1 VIALPIT
8 PLILQTE
15 IIIPAMRLLPVPM
28 DSLRARL
35 LLGAT
40 AMQESGLAVR
50 DQTDAG
56 HVIGPALG
64 LWQCERGGAIA
75 NVLENPATSAIV
87 RKLMDAHGMLPTRQ
101 ALWIGVAQDDLLAAC
116 VARLEYWTRQ
126 PPLPVEGDMDGAWTY
141 YLATWRPGRPDKS
154 RWRHA
159 YQGAM
164 YATGVTHEP
173 PT

>member
-1 VIALPIT
+1 MIALPIT
-8 PLILQTE
+8 PTQLQTE
-15 IIIPAMRLLPVPM
+15 IIIPAMRLLPAAM
-28 DSLRARL
+28 DSRRARL

-40 AMQESGLAVR
+40 AEQESGLAVR
-50 DQTDAG
+50 DQIDAG
-56 HVIGPALG
+56 HMIGPALG

-75 NVLENPATSAIV
+75 NVLENPATRDIIG
-87 RKLMDAHGMLPTRQ
+87 KIMEAHGMPRTRQ
-101 ALWIGVAQDDLLAAC
+101 ALWIGVAEDDLLAAC
-116 VARLEYWTRQ
+116 VARLEYWTRR

-173 PT
+173 PL